1 MTRLN
6 KLQSTA
12 FALIALGMMSNVAKA
27 APLNVPVPT
36 VPQAQYG
43 NQSQT
48 RTVVASGTSIRVV
61 YDGDA
66 EKILVT
72 RDETVPLTLTVSS
85 TVKSR
90 YGTTLIPAGTKIVGQ
105 LRPSGQGSQFVA
117 TGISLPLDGQK
128 SINASSQVVTRTE
141 RIKKGASTGSVIKGA
156 AIGGAAATAISAIL
170 GDRAIATEEVL
181 GGTGLGALA
190 GLFLGRKSVDVISI
204 NPNTDLTSLTLRS
217 DLPVTVALR

>member
-1 MTRLN
+1 MARLN

-12 FALIALGMMSNVAKA
+12 FALITLGMMSNVATA
-27 APLNVPVPT
+27 APINVPVPT
-36 VPQAQYG
+36 VPQPQYG
-43 NQSQT
+43 NQYQT
-48 RTVVASGTSIRVV
+48 RTVITSGTSIPVV

-66 EKILVT
+66 EKILVI

-90 YGTTLIPAGTKIVGQ
+90 YGTILIPAGTKIVGQ

-117 TGISLPLDGQK
+117 TGIALPLDGQK
-128 SINASSQVVTRTE
+128 SINASSRVVTRTE
-141 RIKKGASTGSVIKGA
+141 RIRKGASTGSVIKGA

-217 DLPVTVALR
+217 NLPVTVALR